1 MSTCDPAR
9 QADFADL
16 LPRPDGKAI
25 DAMLAVLASNEY
37 RGRFLV

>member
-16 LPRPDGKAI
+16 LPRPDGKAL
-25 DAMLAVLASNEY
+25 DVMLSVLAPEEY
-37 RGRFLV
+37 GGRFCM